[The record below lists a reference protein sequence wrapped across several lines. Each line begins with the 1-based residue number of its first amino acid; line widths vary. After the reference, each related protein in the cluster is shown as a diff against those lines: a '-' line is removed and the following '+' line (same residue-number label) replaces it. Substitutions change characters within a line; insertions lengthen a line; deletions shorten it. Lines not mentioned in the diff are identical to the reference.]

1 MDFDEL
7 MFRSVM
13 AVLILAI
20 YFALCFGVVA
30 LAHFFLTLPMRRA
43 ERARLFLELIN
54 DGLEQGRTPE
64 QTIISI
70 SASYDLSMG
79 VRFHVLAAWIEQN
92 VPFLDALAKVP
103 RFLPPQIV
111 AMLNVGRKLGDIRKI
126 MPACRRLL
134 SDAVSQTRS
143 AFNYLVVLTFVVT
156 PLSIWVFGAMYIF
169 VFPKIREIGAM
180 YVPSHEGSNLLM
192 LLVFNQGLRLLC
204 LQIGLVALIWI
215 GAIIYAGGP
224 RLASWFPI
232 LDSVYFRLPWRRKR
246 MQRDFSAM
254 LAILLDA
261 GVPEPDAVTLAADC
275 TANQVFRIRAKRVVE
290 ALRSGETLPE
300 ALQAMDDSGE
310 FAWRLKNAIHQRGG
324 FTEALSGW
332 NAWLDA
338 KAFQQE
344 QAAAHTIT
352 SGLVIWN
359 GVVVGAIAFS
369 VFGVLIAIVNAG
381 VLW

>member
-1 MDFDEL
+1 
-7 MFRSVM
+7 M

-20 YFALCFGVVA
+20 YFAVCFGVVA
-30 LAHFFLTLPMRRA
+30 LAHFLLTLPMRRA

-64 QTIISI
+64 QTIQSI
-70 SASYDLSMG
+70 SAGYDLSMG
-79 VRFHVLAAWIEQN
+79 VRFHIVAAWIEQG
-92 VPFLDALAKVP
+92 VRFLDALAKVP

-111 AMLNVGRKLGDIRKI
+111 AMLNVGKKLGDIRKI
-126 MPACRRLL
+126 IPACRRLL

-156 PLSIWVFGAMYIF
+156 PLSIWVFGAMYVI
-169 VFPKIREIGAM
+169 VFPKFREIAAM
-180 YVPSHEGSNLLM
+180 YVPNHEGSNFFM
-192 LLVFNQGLRLLC
+192 MLVFNQGLRLLW
-204 LQIGLVALIWI
+204 LQISLMVLIWI
-215 GAIIYAGGP
+215 GALVYAGGP
-224 RLASWFPI
+224 RLVSWFPI

-254 LAILLDA
+254 LAILLDS
-261 GVPEPDAVTLAADC
+261 GVPESDAVILAADC
-275 TANQVFRIRAKRVVE
+275 TTNQVFRIRANRVAE
-290 ALRSGETLPE
+290 ALRSGVALPE
-300 ALQAMDDSGE
+300 AIHAMDDSGE
-310 FAWRLKNAIHQRGG
+310 FAWRLKNAIHRHGG
-324 FTEALSGW
+324 FSEALSGW

-359 GVVVGAIAFS
+359 GVIVGAIALS
-369 VFGVLIAIVNAG
+369 VFGVLVSIVNAG